1 MLVTK
6 RLTEIPDKMNKV
18 IRKKGKKHNIFR
30 HKREYCLNQN
40 WKKWKFLI
48 TIKKKKCCQ
57 EVYIIRK
64 GFKPQTLLIIDMESY
79 TEINKDKV
87 LQR

>member
-1 MLVTK
+1 VLVTK

-48 TIKKKKCCQ
+48 TIKKKKMLSRS
-57 EVYIIRK
+57 VYYKKR
-64 GFKPQTLLIIDMESY
+64 FQTTDITDY
-79 TEINKDKV
+79 
-87 LQR
+87 